1 MNTTSEVRFT
11 APDGGDRYGIAGGTY
26 RILVDGA
33 ASGGAF
39 AIIEMLV
46 PPGGGPVPHR
56 HPGFQ
61 ETFVIAEGEVTMRT
75 GRGSFHAPTG
85 STVHIP
91 LDGPVHCF
99 KNESD
104 APAKLLCTVIP
115 AGLDA
120 MFREAGTPL
129 APGEPAPAPG
139 KPSPDMIAK
148 MRALAA
154 KYGQE
159 IFPPD
164 YLDNFNEAEQ
174 A

>member
-1 MNTTSEVRFT
+1 MKTAAEIGFT
-11 APDGGDRYGIAGGTY
+11 AADAGDRYGIAGGTY
-26 RILVDGA
+26 RILIDGA

-46 PPGGGPVPHR
+46 PPGGGPLPHR

-61 ETFVIAEGEVTMRT
+61 ESFVIVEGEVTMRSE
-75 GRGSFHAPTG
+75 RGSFRAPAG

-99 KNESD
+99 RNESD

-120 MFREAGTPL
+120 MFRETGNPL
-129 APGEPAPAPG
+129 AAGQPAPVPG
-139 KPSPDMIAK
+139 KPDPDMAAR

-164 YLDNFNEAEQ
+164 YLDTVSETEPA
-174 A
+174 